1 MVVGWFKK
9 LKTSLSKSSDKISG
23 GIKKILKSKKIDEST
38 LQELEEL
45 MISSDLGVESSSKII
60 QELKKSKLLN
70 PSSEKVKE
78 IIKKKLKETL
88 APLEKQIDLTKNLF
102 VILVVGVNGVGKPA
116 TIGKLAY
123 KSVMTAKEKKL
134 DILLIDTAG
143 RLHNKTDLMNELSKI
158 IRVIKKIDE
167 SIPSETILI
176 LDGNIGQNSI
186 RQAEVFKEIC
196 DIDSLIVTKLDGS
209 AKGGALIPIAEK
221 LKIPISFIGTGE
233 SKEDLAQF
241 DADQEIFHKYEGLLS
256 DITSIFPSRSIS
268 KSLILPILLSSF
280 IIISWSI
287 ILGPSKTNLANN
299 LVLVA
304 LTIKFSFHS

>member
-88 APLEKQIDLTKNLF
+88 SPLEKKIDLTKNLF
-102 VILVVGVNGVGKPA
+102 VILVVGVNGVGKTA
-116 TIGKLAY
+116 TIGKLAEKFLKDGKKVGMVAADTFRAAAVEQLKIWADRTKSEFFSAKELSDPAALAY
-123 KSVMTAKEKKL
+123 KSVITATEKKL

-241 DADQEIFHKYEGLLS
+241 DADQFCSALLG
-256 DITSIFPSRSIS
+256 IE
-268 KSLILPILLSSF
+268 
-280 IIISWSI
+280 
-287 ILGPSKTNLANN
+287 
-299 LVLVA
+299 
-304 LTIKFSFHS
+304 